1 MSFLRLAARPATL
14 SRPFLSVYYSQRQLP
29 ARWYSA
35 AAGLTKEAIENRV
48 LSVFKGFEKVKAEQ
62 LGPSASFKNL
72 GLDSLDAVEVVMA
85 VEEEFSIEIPDEAA
99 DEMETIEQV
108 IKYIS
113 ETPEGPIYD
122 PRNGV
127 LHFVDIQEKKVYH
140 LNTQDNQLAVD
151 QYEDS
156 ITCLALCSTG
166 LACAASQGFALL
178 DGPTLNYFCKPIP
191 ADQQAHTRFNDG
203 ACDSKGRF
211 FAGTVY
217 SEGHGVPGML
227 YRYDPTD
234 RSVKVVD
241 EGPFTDSN
249 GLGWSL
255 DEKTFYFTDTERNI
269 IYAYDYDDGNLSN
282 RRVFIDANKL
292 NLPGFCDGLCI
303 DEEGC
308 IWSARWEGSRVVR
321 FTREGNIDFEL
332 FFPTVWR
339 VTACCFGGPNNDQL
353 YVTTAHCR
361 ANGDVND
368 LQEKYPDSGHLFV
381 VDFGGKYRGSPRHDF
396 GGR

>member
-1 MSFLRLAARPATL
+1 MRKTRLLPISLSMNTPQIIVDRPLLKVGCTL
-14 SRPFLSVYYSQRQLP
+14 
-29 ARWYSA
+29 
-35 AAGLTKEAIENRV
+35 G
-48 LSVFKGFEKVKAEQ
+48 
-62 LGPSASFKNL
+62 
-72 GLDSLDAVEVVMA
+72 
-85 VEEEFSIEIPDEAA
+85 
-99 DEMETIEQV
+99 
-108 IKYIS
+108 
-113 ETPEGPIYD
+113 EGPIYD
-122 PRNGV
+122 PTNGF

-140 LNTQDNQLAVD
+140 LNTQNNQLAVD

-166 LACAASQGFALL
+166 GFALL
-178 DGPTLNYFCKPIP
+178 DGPTLKYLCKPIP
-191 ADQQAHTRFNDG
+191 ADQQPHTRFNDG

-234 RSVKVVD
+234 GGVKVVD

-255 DEKTFYFTDTERNI
+255 DEKTFYFTDTKRNV

-282 RRVFIDANKL
+282 RRVFIDANKF

-308 IWSARWEGSRVVR
+308 IWSARWEGSRIVR
-321 FTREGNIDFEL
+321 FTREGNVDFEL

-381 VDFGGKYRGSPRHDF
+381 VDLGGKYRGGPRHYF